1 MEVAI
6 LVVELAAA
14 VGMAVMAVVENLE
27 EGVTAAAASVV
38 ELAAAV
44 GEMLAMV
51 EEDLEEGVTA
61 AVVFVVEL
69 AAAVGVMLVM
79 VEEDLE
85 EGVTAAVVFVV
96 ELAAAVGVML
106 VMVEEDL
113 EEEGGL
119 VGAWVV
125 VEMVSA
131 ERAYGGRVGCME
143 ETSLSRRTI
152 LKWLLCQC
160 MCRGTER
167 TIQGHNF
174 RST

>member
-44 GEMLAMV
+44 GEMLA
-51 EEDLEEGVTA
+51 
-61 AVVFVVEL
+61 
-69 AAAVGVMLVM
+69 M